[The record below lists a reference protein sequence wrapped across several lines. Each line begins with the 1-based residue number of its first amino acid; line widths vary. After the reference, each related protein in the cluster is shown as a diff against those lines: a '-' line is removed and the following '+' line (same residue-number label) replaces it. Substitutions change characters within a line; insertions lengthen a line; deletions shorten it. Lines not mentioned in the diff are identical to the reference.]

1 MSDSRYCSRCGS
13 VLRADETHRN
23 RKECQVAARENG
35 DAGMTILAIAILVPV
50 AFLIVGSEI
59 INRAPRSMI
68 RAGDERN
75 HWQIALIFSAVV
87 VVSIVLIFAANRFW
101 KRK

>member
-1 MSDSRYCSRCGS
+1 M
-13 VLRADETHRN
+13 RAGQTHRN

-50 AFLIVGSEI
+50 AFLIVGSEM
-59 INRAPRSMI
+59 INRAPRPITRSNAV
-68 RAGDERN
+68 REY
-75 HWQIALIFSAVV
+75 WQIGLIFVAVV
-87 VVSIVLIFAANRFW
+87 AASLFLIYAADRFW